1 MVKNSKEPKK
11 RGLGRGL
18 EALFDETPQVQETE
32 EITEISLDDF
42 TDAFQ
47 SLVIQDAM
55 AGFDDL
61 GLSETDLAQIIGGAK

>member
-32 EITEISLDDF
+32 EIGR
-42 TDAFQ
+42 AH
-47 SLVIQDAM
+47 V
-55 AGFDDL
+55 
-61 GLSETDLAQIIGGAK
+61 